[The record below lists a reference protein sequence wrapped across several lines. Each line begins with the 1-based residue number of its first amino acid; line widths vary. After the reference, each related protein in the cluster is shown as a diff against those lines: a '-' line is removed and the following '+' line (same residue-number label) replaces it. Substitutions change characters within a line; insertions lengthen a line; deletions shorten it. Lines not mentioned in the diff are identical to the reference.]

1 MYVCECMFVKPGQ
14 QSYYK
19 QKTKT
24 VDDERWNCV
33 WEVSA
38 DLDGYRKPFP
48 IPTVK
53 KPDIVIWYM
62 ENKTVQL
69 AELTVSNEDNIEMAK
84 DRKDER
90 YAQPL
95 DQFEEVQNTFLL
107 K

>member
-1 MYVCECMFVKPGQ
+1 MKPGQ

-24 VDDERWNCV
+24 VDDERWNGV

-53 KPDIVIWYM
+53 KSDIVIWCM
-62 ENKTVQL
+62 ESKVKPY
-69 AELTVSNEDNIEMAK
+69 S
-84 DRKDER
+84 
-90 YAQPL
+90 
-95 DQFEEVQNTFLL
+95 
-107 K
+107 

>member
-1 MYVCECMFVKPGQ
+1 MKPSQ

-24 VDDERWNCV
+24 VDDERWNGV

-38 DLDGYRKPFP
+38 DLDGYRTFP

-53 KPDIVIWYM
+53 KPDIVIWCM

-69 AELTVSNEDNIEMAK
+69 AELTVPMRTTSKWLRIVKTNDMPNFWINA
-84 DRKDER
+84 RK
-90 YAQPL
+90 QVG
-95 DQFEEVQNTFLL
+95 VQNTFLL